1 MAFRILLVGGGTGG
15 HVFPLIAVA
24 NSLQNKAQ
32 QSGADLDL
40 LVLGDGKMLR
50 DACIDNSLKFK
61 SVVAG
66 KFRRYL
72 SFLNLLDILKMPIG
86 FIQSLWYIFW
96 FMPDVVFTK
105 GGYASFIPA
114 IVAKI
119 YAIPLLTHD
128 SDAVPGLTNRWIGKM
143 ANGIFISF
151 KSAGDYFVKDKAILT
166 GNPVRTDLLNGR
178 KEEALKAFNLKSDKK
193 VILVLGGSQGAKII
207 NDTITQSL
215 VIIAKDYQIIHQC
228 GDGQL
233 DVVKSEVEKI
243 TKEGETHYA
252 DLIKNNYRLYPFF
265 GVSEMRLAYAVADII
280 ISRAG
285 AANIFEIA
293 ALGKPAIIIPL
304 GNSASNHQFLNAK
317 EFSQS
322 GAVMIEEQN
331 LTPHI
336 ILNQIENLLN
346 PENYLN
352 VSEKIKSFAL
362 VDAADK
368 VAEQI
373 LLLNNNDR

>member
-15 HVFPLIAVA
+15 HVFPLMAVA
-24 NSLQNKAQ
+24 NSLKNKAQ

-66 KFRRYL
+66 KFRRYF

-86 FIQSLWYIFW
+86 FIQSLWHLFW

-128 SDAVPGLTNRWIGKM
+128 SDAVPGLTNKLIGKM
-143 ANGIFISF
+143 ADGIFISF
-151 KSAGDYFVKDKAILT
+151 KSAEDYFAKDKAILT
-166 GNPVRTDLLNGR
+166 GNPVRTDLLNGS
-178 KEEALKAFNLKSDKK
+178 KEEALETFNLKSDKK

-228 GDGQL
+228 GDAQL

-252 DLIKNNYRLYPFF
+252 DLIKDNYRLYPFF
-265 GVSEMRLAYAVADII
+265 GVPEMRLAYAVADII

-317 EFSQS
+317 EFSQA